1 MEIPG
6 SNDIRIKNK
15 LDQEKVK
22 QSSKSD
28 AQKTSGDGSSA
39 SKSSGATSGTEQIN
53 LSSKGKDVQKAHEV
67 VNSSPDIRAEK
78 ADQIKRLKFEIEKGL
93 YQRDSQQIAEKILRD
108 LISESTF
115 LQK

>member
-6 SNDIRIKNK
+6 NDIRVKNK
-15 LDQEKVK
+15 IDQEKIN

-28 AQKTSGDGSSA
+28 AKKGSAESSSA
-39 SKSSGATSGTEQIN
+39 SKSSGPAQGSEQIN

-78 ADQIKRLKFEIEKGL
+78 AEQIKRLKLEIEKGI
-93 YQRDSQQIAEKILRD
+93 YQRDSQEIAEKILRD
-108 LISESTF
+108 LIAESTF